1 MEKITALKP
10 ASIPNH
16 YTNRQFINH
25 LPGIYTTIHMKKKYL
40 SCLLVLIAFVLLSC
54 KEKKELKVPPI
65 DVPVVQVVQQDIALE
80 SEYTGQTYGD
90 ADVEIRPRVEGWV
103 LGMHFNEGS
112 MVQKG
117 QLLYTID
124 PLPYQNQVSE
134 SEASLAESNSML
146 IKAKNDLDR
155 IEPLASIGAISQR
168 ELVAARATYES
179 SKAMVA
185 SNEASLR
192 NAKIK
197 LGYCNVLA
205 PISGM
210 IGISSVKAG
219 DYVSSGPQF
228 IINTVSGID
237 KIRVRF
243 TIGEKEYLRITRLM
257 QEMKVKLGQAGDVVR
272 MVLADGSM
280 YPLKGKMNFAN
291 RQIDPS
297 TGAMTLEAEF
307 KNMNNLIRPG
317 QYVKLRMITEYR
329 KAALLIPQRAVN
341 EMQGLFQV
349 YTVADSNKID
359 LKLIKLGPSYN
370 MSYIVES
377 GLTPQDKVVVGG
389 TQMLRTGAVINPV
402 DKKWSP
408 DSTNISSVIN

>member
-1 MEKITALKP
+1 
-10 ASIPNH
+10 
-16 YTNRQFINH
+16 
-25 LPGIYTTIHMKKKYL
+25 
-40 SCLLVLIAFVLLSC
+40 LIALALPSC
-54 KEKKELKVPPI
+54 KDKKGNVAVAPLE
-65 DVPVVQVVQQDIALE
+65 VPVVQVVQQDVALE

-90 ADVEIRPRVEGWV
+90 ADVEIRTRVEGWV
-103 LGMHFNEGS
+103 LSMHFREGT

-124 PLPYQNQVSE
+124 PLPYQNQVNE
-134 SEASLAESNSML
+134 AEASLAEANSML

-155 IEPLASIGAISQR
+155 IQPLASIGAVSQR
-168 ELVAARATYES
+168 ELVAAQATYES
-179 SKAMVA
+179 SRASVA

-192 NAKIK
+192 NSKIE
-197 LGYCNVLA
+197 LGYCNVVA

-210 IGISSVKAG
+210 IGISTVKVG
-219 DYVSSGPQF
+219 DYVSKGPQF
-228 IINTVSGID
+228 VINTVSSID
-237 KIRVRF
+237 RIRVRF
-243 TIGEKEYLRITRLM
+243 TIGEMEYLRITRLM
-257 QEMKVKLGQAGDVVR
+257 EEMKIPLGGRGDVVK
-272 MVLADGSM
+272 MVLADGSI
-280 YPLKGKMNFAN
+280 YPLKGKMNFAD
-291 RQIDPS
+291 RQVDPS

-307 KNMNNLIRPG
+307 KNTNNFIRPG
-317 QYVKLRMITEYR
+317 QYVKLRMVTEYR

-370 MSYIVES
+370 MSYIVED
-377 GLTPQDKVVVGG
+377 GLTPQEKVVVGG
-389 TQMLRTGAVINPV
+389 TQLLRAGAVINPV

>member
-1 MEKITALKP
+1 
-10 ASIPNH
+10 
-16 YTNRQFINH
+16 
-25 LPGIYTTIHMKKKYL
+25 MKKIRVC
-40 SCLLVLIAFVLLSC
+40 CLLILIALVLPSC
-54 KEKKELKVPPI
+54 KEKKEVTIAPL
-65 DVPVVQVVQQDIALE
+65 DVPVVQVVQQDVALE

-90 ADVEIRPRVEGWV
+90 ADVEIRTRVEGWV

-134 SEASLAESNSML
+134 AEASLAEANSML

-155 IEPLASIGAISQR
+155 IAPLAALGAISQR
-168 ELVAARATYES
+168 ELVAAQATYES
-179 SKAMVA
+179 NKAMVA

-192 NAKIK
+192 NARIK
-197 LGYCNVLA
+197 LGYCSVVA

-210 IGISSVKAG
+210 IGISSVKVG

-228 IINTVSGID
+228 VVNTVSGID

-257 QEMKVKLGQAGDVVR
+257 QEMKIKLGQGGDNVK
-272 MVLADGSM
+272 MILADGSP

-307 KNMNNLIRPG
+307 KNMNNLVRPG
-317 QYVKLRMITEYR
+317 QYVKLRMVTEYR
-329 KAALLIPQRAVN
+329 KGALLIPQRAVN

-377 GLTPQDKVVVGG
+377 GLTPQERVVIGG
-389 TQMLRTGAVINPV
+389 TQMLRTGAMINPV